1 LDLITG
7 AGMAVA
13 WMVGV
18 DMAVGEGAVGQ
29 VVVVAVVAEVVPVGT
44 VDYYTLAG
52 TAAFVLYSSSLLKQ
66 RLLL

>member
-1 LDLITG
+1 
-7 AGMAVA
+7 
-13 WMVGV
+13 MVGV